1 MAEYQKWTVERV
13 EALLPYASTH
23 KAVQAIKAFV
33 EADTDVELASQMC
46 GQSVSSIRGRIHYAF
61 TKAAEQGYAPEHDME
76 STAPDTHYVKGVS
89 SYYEVGEDGER
100 KLSRQWVKTDR
111 RKDDLVRLKE
121 EVLAALLDEIPREKP
136 NKANPRKFD
145 ESLAN
150 LYVITDYHFGLLAW
164 GEETRQG
171 DWDIQIAEERL
182 VKWFAKAIE
191 MSPKA
196 AVGIVCFQGDSLHFD
211 GMEAVTPAAKHI
223 LDADTRFAKMVRLW
237 IRVRRRIHQMLLA
250 KYPLVHLIDAEGNHD
265 PVSSIHNREWW
276 AAFYEDETRITV
288 DQSPDPYYCFEW
300 GDTSLFFHHGHK
312 KRPDAVDDVFVAK
325 FREVFGRTKFSYG
338 HMGHMHHKYL
348 KETNLMVVEQH
359 RTLAESDAYASR
371 HGWISGREAQT
382 ITYHKKHGEVGRVVI
397 TPEML

>member
-1 MAEYQKWTVERV
+1 MRRWTPDLAAGLR
-13 EALLPYASTH
+13 PYASTR
-23 KAVQAIKAFV
+23 KAVQAIDAFI
-33 EADTDVELASQMC
+33 EADGDAAQAAKIAGLTEEQLRNHI
-46 GQSVSSIRGRIHYAF
+46 GYIKR
-61 TKAAEQGYAPEHDME
+61 KAEEQGFAPEHDMV

-89 SYYEVGEDGER
+89 SLYAVDENGER
-100 KLSRQWVKTDR
+100 KLTRQWVKTDK
-111 RKDDLVRLKE
+111 RKEDLTRFRDEL
-121 EVLAALLDEIPREKP
+121 LASLLEEIPREKP
-136 NKANPRKFD
+136 VKRGKLKTDPN
-145 ESLAN
+145 LLN
-150 LYVITDYHFGLLAW
+150 LYVVTDYHFGLLAW

-171 DWDIQIAEERL
+171 DWDISIAEDRL
-182 VKWFAKAIE
+182 VRWFAKAIE
-191 MSPKA
+191 MAPPA
-196 AVGIVCFQGDSLHFD
+196 EGAVICFQGDSLHFD
-211 GMEAVTPAAKHI
+211 GMEAVTPAAKHL

-237 IRVRRRIHQMLLA
+237 IRVRRRIHQMLLK
-250 KYPLVHLIDAEGNHD
+250 KYGWIHLIDAEGNHD

-276 AAFYEDETRITV
+276 AAFYEDEPRVSV

-312 KRPDAVDDVFVAK
+312 KKPDAVDDVFVAK

-371 HGWISGREAQT
+371 NGWISGREAQA